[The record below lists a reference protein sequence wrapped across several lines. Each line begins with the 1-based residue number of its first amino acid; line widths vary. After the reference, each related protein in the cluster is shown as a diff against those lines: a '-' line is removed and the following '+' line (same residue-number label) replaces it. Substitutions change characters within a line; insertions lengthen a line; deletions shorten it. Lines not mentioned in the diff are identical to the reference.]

1 MKKTFGILAVTAC
14 MMFMLCAC
22 GSKTDENGNALI
34 TSDWKL
40 VEYTVNGTR
49 TVMAETEW
57 YVKLFTANMEPAF
70 STKDGST
77 CTFSVGGNSHNGT
90 ITFDVT
96 EYTIDY
102 DDSQKDMLATIDGDE
117 LRIYT
122 ADGKLEFIFVAK

>member
-1 MKKTFGILAVTAC
+1 MKKSLSIAVITVF
-14 MMFMLCAC
+14 MMCMLCAC

-70 STKDGST
+70 STKDGNT
-77 CTFSVGGNSHNGT
+77 CSFSVGGNSHNGT
-90 ITFDVT
+90 ITFDGT

-122 ADGKLEFIFVAK
+122 ADGKLEFIFEAK